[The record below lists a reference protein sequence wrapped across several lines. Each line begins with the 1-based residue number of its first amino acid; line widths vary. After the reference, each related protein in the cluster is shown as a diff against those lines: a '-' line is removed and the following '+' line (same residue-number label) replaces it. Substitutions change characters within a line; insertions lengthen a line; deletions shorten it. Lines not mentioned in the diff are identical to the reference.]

1 MFYVKSNQ
9 TKRVMAKVISI
20 INHKGGVGKT
30 VTTANLGAALTIRGY
45 KTLLI
50 DLDGQANLTDILGI
64 SIELENTI
72 YEAMKGKCPLPIETN
87 IDGLKIVPSCLDM
100 SAIDTELLQAYARE
114 YILSK
119 LIDPVKK
126 DYDYILIDC
135 PPSLSLS
142 TINAMTASDSI
153 LIPVEAEYLAMRGMG
168 KLTTVIGTVQEQL
181 NPELK
186 IEGIVMTKFNSRKR
200 FNQDTYNTVYD
211 VFKSTVFDTKI
222 RNNVSLGEATAAKHD
237 IFRYAPKSAGAEDY
251 NLLCDELLTRK

>member
-1 MFYVKSNQ
+1 
-9 TKRVMAKVISI
+9 MAKVISI

-50 DLDGQANLTDILGI
+50 DLDGQANLTDILGL

-72 YEAMKGKCPLPIETN
+72 YEAMRGQCGLPIETTP
-87 IDGLKIVPSCLDM
+87 DGLKIVPSCLDM
-100 SAIDTELLQAYARE
+100 SAIDTDLMPKYARE
-114 YILSK
+114 FVLSK
-119 LIDPVKK
+119 LIDPIRK

-168 KLTTVIGTVQEQL
+168 KLTNVLEDVKNNL
-181 NPELK
+181 NKNIK
-186 IEGIVMTKFNSRKR
+186 IEGIVITKYDNRKNL
-200 FNQDTYNTVYD
+200 NQDTYKTIESIFASK
-211 VFKSTVFDTKI
+211 VFKTKI
-222 RNNVSLGEATAAKHD
+222 RPNVAIGEATASHRD
-237 IFRYAPKSAGAEDY
+237 IFRHAPKSAGAEDY
-251 NLLCDELLTRK
+251 NKLCDELLTKE